1 MYLRN
6 PICTIKVAVIRF
18 FVIFP
23 LSNIPPFPDN
33 LIGMYILG
41 SAMLKKKMMSDPLFN
56 IMNWSLLFDLSVETT
71 LSS

>member
-18 FVIFP
+18 FANFP

-41 SAMLKKKMMSDPLFN
+41 LAMLKKKR
-56 IMNWSLLFDLSVETT
+56 
-71 LSS
+71 